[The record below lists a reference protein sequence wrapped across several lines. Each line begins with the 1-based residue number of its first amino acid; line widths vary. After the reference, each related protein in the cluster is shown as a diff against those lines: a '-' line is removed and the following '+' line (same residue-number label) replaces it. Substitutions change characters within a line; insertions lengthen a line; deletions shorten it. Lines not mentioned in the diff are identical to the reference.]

1 MKKKALFI
9 PLLVVSSIGL
19 GSCQDKPSEVIIS
32 EVLEGSGSNC
42 ALELYNL
49 SPNEISLDSY
59 SIEIRFSE
67 EKKTTISLE
76 GYTIPAEQTFVISS
90 ANSNDTIKAKA
101 QFVSDQLLFNGNQPI
116 LLKKGKKTLDIIGV
130 ADYYAGGWYTDI
142 TLARKVEHLVGRKTF
157 DEYDWIRYVQDNTNY
172 LGTIEVSITERE
184 LLEGPKLTEK
194 YLNMTEYSKPAPTGT
209 GYVGTGGLMDVTVA
223 YYVDGDTTGFNYS
236 NTAEIQKLD
245 VSQGTKMRYQN
256 IDTPESYEGNIQ
268 EFGLVAKAYTKSRL
282 SSAGRIRV
290 QSVEDGSVKE
300 TFDRMLGWVWADD
313 HLLNFDIV
321 KRGYSNVAFSA
332 VDIMTYKD
340 VSYTNFLYHAQ
351 LYAQKRGLGIHG
363 EVDPNW
369 DYENNKVKDGIHGN
383 EK

>member
-1 MKKKALFI
+1 MKKNVMYIPFLLF
-9 PLLVVSSIGL
+9 SAIGL
-19 GSCQDKPSEVIIS
+19 GSCQDQTSPLMIS

-49 SPNEISLDSY
+49 SQNEISLDAY
-59 SIEIRFSE
+59 SIEIQFSDE
-67 EKKTTISLE
+67 VTSVVSLK
-76 GYTIPAEQTFVISS
+76 GYTIPAEQTFVISGN
-90 ANSNDTIKAKA
+90 NSSDEIKNKA
-101 QFVSDQLLFNGNQPI
+101 QLVSEQLVFNGNQPI
-116 LLKKGKKTLDIIGV
+116 LLKKGKKLLDIIGV
-130 ADYYAGGWYTDI
+130 QDYYAGGWYRDI
-142 TLARKVEHLVGRKTF
+142 TLARKKEHLVARKEF

-184 LLEGPKLTEK
+184 LLEGPKLTAED
-194 YLNMTEYSKPAPTGT
+194 LARPYSKPAPTGT
-209 GYVGTGGLMDVTVA
+209 GYVGAGGLMDVTVA

-236 NTAEIQKLD
+236 DVEEITKLG
-245 VSQGTKMRYQN
+245 VEQGAKMRYQN

-268 EFGLVAKAYTKSRL
+268 EFGLVAKAYTKTRL
-282 SSAGRIRV
+282 SSAMKIRV
-290 QSVEDGSVKE
+290 QSVLDGSVVE
-300 TFDRMLGWVWADD
+300 TFGRMLGWVWVDD
-313 HLLNFDIV
+313 SLLNFDIV

-332 VDIMTYKD
+332 IDIMTYKD

-363 EVDPNW
+363 EIDPNW